1 MSRDQLIIEQQLEI
15 QEYKRQLK
23 QNKDFRRVIL
33 MRFLQEDHAN
43 VLQMNME
50 QQRWLEEIRGLVESI
65 SYEPRG

>member
-33 MRFLQEDHAN
+33 MRFLQEDHDN